1 MNTTVSHSKRVL
13 RLACIRDL
21 TQLGRERHETM
32 VLITEYTDFTWESNQ
47 VATFRLF
54 LTSYVHTA
62 SSKVKYKRTIFS
74 NKKREKGMFLVASG
88 SYCHYY
94 RQTCH
99 TTGPIVSKNAKPET
113 CVYYSPPSTRQILFL
128 KLTIHHNNR
137 DQSINFIFLWNLA
150 NRK

>member
-1 MNTTVSHSKRVL
+1 MSTTVSHLKRVL
-13 RLACIRDL
+13 CLACIRDL

-32 VLITEYTDFTWESNQ
+32 VLITEYNDFTWESNQ
-47 VATFRLF
+47 VATFPLF
-54 LTSYVHTA
+54 LTSCVHTA
-62 SSKVKYKRTIFS
+62 SSKVKYKRTIFP

-99 TTGPIVSKNAKPET
+99 TTGPRVSKNAKPET
-113 CVYYSPPSTRQILFL
+113 CVYYSPPSTRQIVFF
-128 KLTIHHNNR
+128 KVTFSPQQQKQIHKY
-137 DQSINFIFLWNLA
+137 IFLWNLA